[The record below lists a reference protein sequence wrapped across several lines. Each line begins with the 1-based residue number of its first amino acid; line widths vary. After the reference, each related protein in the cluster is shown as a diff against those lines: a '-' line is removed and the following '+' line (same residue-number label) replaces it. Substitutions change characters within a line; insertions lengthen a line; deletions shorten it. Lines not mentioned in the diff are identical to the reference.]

1 MRKTTMAWLRRCAC
15 TAAMGGMLLQTTCQ
29 ETYGELAIQQVSS
42 VVSDTFFFFLDNF
55 LVRLTA

>member
-1 MRKTTMAWLRRCAC
+1 MAWLRRCAC